1 MKVDEKWVQKEI
13 RNSVLRESFK
23 REIMLDESMA
33 SIGGKIADKFSKIP
47 IIGKYGGGYLREYLF
62 ARVSQRFKL
71 KKNETMGQFLSAAFK
86 RLSFEDLGRIYSREF
101 TCEETTSLLIEISSD
116 VLTKK
121 LVKSILIY
129 LIQNYDLHD
138 IMNKAINFDFD
149 LAFNAGSR
157 AARQQTFIPGT
168 GGYAGVEGYSS
179 ESIGDILSQEFL
191 PGQEFTGGS
200 QALMSRNQ
208 ANEVLNSLIGIVGQ
222 QFLEEMVLKFIT
234 SKVIPPVSEF
244 ICDDDTDLHPGA
256 SDSEKLDSK
265 IDKVKGLT
273 GTLDNLVAT
282 GNNTINTNT
291 KFYK

>member
-1 MKVDEKWVQKEI
+1 MKIDEKWLQEEI
-13 RNSVLRESFK
+13 RNSVLRESYR
-23 REIMLDESMA
+23 RELILDESLA
-33 SIGGKIADKFSKIP
+33 SFGGKIADKFSKIP

-101 TCEETTSLLIEISSD
+101 TCEETTELLIEISSD

-121 LVKSILIY
+121 IVKSILIY
-129 LIQNYDLHD
+129 LIQHYDINDL
-138 IMNKAINFDFD
+138 MNKAINFDFD
-149 LAFNAGSR
+149 LAFKKGSR

-168 GGYAGVEGYSS
+168 GGYSDVEGYSS

-222 QFLEEMVLKFIT
+222 QFLEEMVLKFVT
-234 SKVIPPVSEF
+234 SKVIPAVSDF
-244 ICDDDTDLHPGA
+244 ICDDDTDLHPDA
-256 SDSEKLDSK
+256 SDSEKLDNK
-265 IDKVKGLT
+265 IDKFKGLT
-273 GTLDNLVAT
+273 SKLDDVMD
-282 GNNTINTNT
+282 GNTNT